1 MEKSKIKD
9 NFQGLLNQIIQG
21 LENKEVE
28 HYAFHVDDTEITD

>member
-1 MEKSKIKD
+1 MEKSKIKE

-28 HYAFHVDDTEITD
+28 NYAFHVDDTEITD